1 MYDNNSNSTEPL
13 KQCLL
18 QIPKKK
24 KNNNNTENSNDY
36 DNSQLHSSLVYLSI
50 KNPCKDIIHIGA
62 NADKEIDTFSTTR
75 PRLFQKEA
83 EELWENDNTNYK
95 EQQGNLKLVESN

>member
-1 MYDNNSNSTEPL
+1 
-13 KQCLL
+13 
-18 QIPKKK
+18 
-24 KNNNNTENSNDY
+24 
-36 DNSQLHSSLVYLSI
+36 LSI
-50 KNPCKDIIHIGA
+50 FQLRILAKTLIIHIGA
-62 NADKEIDTFSTTR
+62 NAENEIDKFSTTR